1 MNHKQIQILNAIFRD
16 PIHANIMWSD
26 VESLLEALGAEL
38 SEGNGSRVRVYLKGV
53 RAVFHRPHPEK
64 EVDKGA
70 IKSIRRFLMEAGIS
84 NSKELK

>member
-1 MNHKQIQILNAIFRD
+1 MNHKQIQILNAVFRD
-16 PIHANIMWSD
+16 PIQANIMWSD
-26 VESLLEALGAEL
+26 VETLLDALGAEI